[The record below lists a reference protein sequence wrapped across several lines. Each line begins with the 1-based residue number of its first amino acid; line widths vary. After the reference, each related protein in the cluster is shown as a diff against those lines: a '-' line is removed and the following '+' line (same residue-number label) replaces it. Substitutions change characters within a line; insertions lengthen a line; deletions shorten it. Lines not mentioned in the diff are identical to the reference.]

1 MQSIAV
7 GAVWFACMTNY
18 FCKWVKPLIKY
29 GTLLNGCPS
38 KNKRRYCERTV
49 RELTLEYSVM
59 ACMRASVACERKVLE
74 LSVARDAAR
83 LMRESWDRS
92 SACHRVTTCKQNK
105 WPAKTK
111 DENRMQ
117 DQFWVSVLACLKGI
131 AQRPPPKVTDARLEY
146 RMCFHFPGL
155 RATRCLLLPKM
166 TVADLL

>member
-1 MQSIAV
+1 MITCQIVSSSAGDRFPSESKYRRWRAIS
-7 GAVWFACMTNY
+7 VWTA
-18 FCKWVKPLIKY
+18 
-29 GTLLNGCPS
+29 
-38 KNKRRYCERTV
+38 
-49 RELTLEYSVM
+49 LEYSVM

-92 SACHRVTTCKQNK
+92 S
-105 WPAKTK
+105 
-111 DENRMQ
+111 
-117 DQFWVSVLACLKGI
+117 ACLKGI

-166 TVADLL
+166 TVADLLKRR

>member
-7 GAVWFACMTNY
+7 GAVWYACMTNY

-29 GTLLNGCPS
+29 GVHR
-38 KNKRRYCERTV
+38 KINKDTAKEQW
-49 RELTLEYSVM
+49 ELTLEYSVM
-59 ACMRASVACERKVLE
+59 ASMRASVACERKVLE

-83 LMRESWDRS
+83 LIRESRDRS
-92 SACHRVTTCKQNK
+92 SACHRVTTCMQNK

-117 DQFWVSVLACLKGI
+117 VQFWVSVLACLKGI
-131 AQRPPPKVTDARLEY
+131 AQRAPPKVTDARLEY

-155 RATRCLLLPKM
+155 RATRCLLLHKM